1 MKKFLTAIVIVL
13 TLVSASFADD
23 TQKDAYQKV
32 RLGVN
37 LDYFMPAMDQ
47 VNADL
52 GKGSNVTKLNGGVGA
67 MADLNLALLP
77 YVMAGVRTGYLYCM
91 PGNSEYNYII
101 YDQKTTLDAALI
113 PVEIGLNIDFDIPSF
128 PAAIMVGAYAGY
140 GVATAS
146 YKNDINA
153 LGQTATY
160 TVPYIGSGFVGEL
173 LATLSMKL
181 SSVLSVNINGGYK
194 LADIAQMKQAA
205 DVNFT
210 GIPGIT
216 VPVGS
221 KNDVLKDSNNKDMA
235 FDFSGLS
242 LGVGA
247 ALSF

>member
-1 MKKFLTAIVIVL
+1 MKKIITAVVL
-13 TLVSASFADD
+13 VLALVSASFADD
-23 TQKDAYQKV
+23 SKKDAYQMV

-47 VNADL
+47 VNTDL

-77 YVMAGVRTGYLYCM
+77 YVMAGLRTGYLYCM
-91 PGNSEYNYII
+91 PGSAEYNYII
-101 YDQKTTLDAALI
+101 YDQKTTLNASLI
-113 PVEIGLNIDFDIPSF
+113 PIEVGLNIDFDIPSF
-128 PAAIMVGAYAGY
+128 PAAVMVGAYAGY
-140 GVATAS
+140 GIAAAS
-146 YKNDINA
+146 YQNDISA
-153 LGQTATY
+153 LGQTSTY
-160 TVPYIGSGFVGEL
+160 TVPYIGGGFVGEL

-181 SSVLSVNINGGYK
+181 SSVLSLNINGGYK
-194 LADIAQMKQAA
+194 LADIPQMKQTS

-221 KNDVLKDSNNKDMA
+221 KNSVLKDSNNNDMA